1 MSSLPYMKDCMKRKF
16 SQEKI
21 KNIIVIKL
29 RYLGDVVVSTPV
41 FEALRHHY
49 PQASI
54 TALVNKGTEA
64 MLSGNPNVDRIF
76 ILERDKNPIIDLKK
90 QLSLIAKLRKF
101 RFDLAL
107 ELTNNDR
114 GATYS
119 FLGGSKRRLG
129 YRPKTLKFL
138 GRHLLFTDL
147 ITLRKGQH
155 MVDRHLQMIEHLG
168 HTPHA
173 KTPSLYVKREAEASC
188 EAILGHNNL
197 SLEDNFVVLHPIL
210 KATYRAWRIEEYAKL
225 CDYIFDTFGIPTV
238 MVCGPSSNEVS
249 FVDKIMK
256 TTKCSPINL
265 GGILSLE
272 ELVAL
277 ISHATLFI
285 GIDSGPMH
293 MAAALETPV
302 AAIFGPQTKVTWG
315 PYGENHVVIQK
326 EWDCVPCIQ
335 KGCNN
340 SGTSRCLDELSLE
353 EVIGA
358 VEPQLRALVTQT

>member
-1 MSSLPYMKDCMKRKF
+1 MKRKF
-16 SQEKI
+16 SQENV

-49 PQASI
+49 PKASI
-54 TALVNKGTEA
+54 TALVNEGTEA
-64 MLSGNPNVDRIF
+64 MLAGNPNVDKIF

-114 GATYS
+114 GAAYS
-119 FLGGSKRRLG
+119 FMSGAKRRLG
-129 YRPKTLKFL
+129 YRSRTVKCLD
-138 GRHLLFTDL
+138 RHLLFTDL
-147 ITLRKGQH
+147 ITVRKGTH

-168 HTPHA
+168 LTPLSRS
-173 KTPSLYVKREAEASC
+173 PSLYLKKEDEASC
-188 EAILGHNNL
+188 ETLLGQNNL

-210 KATYRAWRIEEYAKL
+210 KAKYRAWRIEGYAKL

-238 MVCGPSSNEVS
+238 MVCGPSSDEVS
-249 FVDKIMK
+249 FVDKIAK
-256 TTKCSPINL
+256 ISKCNPINL
-265 GGILSLE
+265 GGTLSLK

-277 ISHATLFI
+277 ISQAILFI

-315 PYGENHVVIQK
+315 PYGESHTVIQK
-326 EWDCVPCIQ
+326 EWACVPCIK
-335 KGCNN
+335 KGCND

-353 EVIGA
+353 EIIGA
-358 VEPQLRALVTQT
+358 VEPQLRALVTNT